1 MKADR
6 ERRRKFEVDLGLRP
20 EEYVK
25 QFTKPNPGITWTWAL
40 KLILLFLKPVMAVIT
55 PILRRELEDTLIAYY
70 HKAEET
76 ENPWDDFLAGF
87 LLEILDIPV
96 PE

>member
-1 MKADR
+1 MKEDKQ
-6 ERRRKFEVDLGLRP
+6 RRHMYEVELGLKP
-20 EEYVK
+20 GDSIQEFK
-25 QFTKPNPGITWTWAL
+25 APNPGITWTWAL

-76 ENPWDDFLAGF
+76 DNPWDDFLAGF